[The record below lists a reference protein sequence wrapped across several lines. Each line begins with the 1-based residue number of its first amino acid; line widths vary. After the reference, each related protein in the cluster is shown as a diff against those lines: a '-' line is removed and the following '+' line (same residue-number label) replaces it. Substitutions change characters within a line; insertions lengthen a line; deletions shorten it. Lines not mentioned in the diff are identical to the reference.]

1 MSGAVTDGLLR
12 WVEIDTEALLH
23 NVRTARATLRP
34 STQLMA
40 MVKSDGYGH
49 GAVTVARVAHAAGAT
64 WLGVYTPDEAL
75 ALRAAGIDG
84 RMLVAGWSPPSTVR
98 ETLAHDVDLSI
109 CDLDDVSVII
119 DAAPARPARVH
130 VKLDTGLGRLG
141 LREDQIDAMASALR
155 DARGRL
161 EVTGIFTHFAEP
173 DDLEFTTVQHERFVA
188 WAARLRAVAPEALLH
203 AANSEAIITAPE
215 TQHDIARVGIA
226 MYGYISA
233 SRDLLASLRPV
244 MTLRARVAQVKR
256 VPAGE
261 PIGYG
266 RTWSAPTDRWIAT
279 VAAGYGQGVPRL
291 LSNSGQL
298 VVNGRRVPIVGTV
311 SMDQVTV
318 DVTDVMPVAAGDV
331 AMVFGDRD
339 GVRLGADEVA
349 ALSGTISY
357 EVLTG
362 VPQTVT
368 RVVTP
373 DESPGPSDGDPSA
386 VL

>member
-1 MSGAVTDGLLR
+1 MSGPATEGLLR
-12 WVEIDTEALLH
+12 WVEIDTQALQH
-23 NVRTARATLRP
+23 NVRATRALLRP
-34 STQLMA
+34 STQVMV

-49 GAVTVARVAHAAGAT
+49 GAVTVARAAHAAGAT

-75 ALRAAGIDG
+75 ALRAAGITG
-84 RMLVAGWSPPSTVR
+84 RVLVTGWSPPATVR

-109 CDLDDVSVII
+109 CSLDDVRVILE
-119 DAAPARPARVH
+119 AAPARPARVH
-130 VKLDTGLGRLG
+130 VKLDTGMGRLG
-141 LREDQIDAMASALR
+141 LREEQIDSLASALR
-155 DARGRL
+155 DAGGRL
-161 EVTGIFTHFAEP
+161 EVAGIFTHFAES
-173 DDLEFTTVQHERFVA
+173 DDQEFTTVQHERFVD
-188 WAARLRAVAPEALLH
+188 WAARLRSVAPDALLH
-203 AANSEAIITAPE
+203 TANSEAIITAPE
-215 TQHDIARVGIA
+215 TQHDIVRVGIA
-226 MYGYISA
+226 TYGYISA
-233 SRDLLASLRPV
+233 SRDVLASLRPV

-298 VVNGRRVPIVGTV
+298 VVNGHRVPIVGTV
-311 SMDQVTV
+311 SMDQVMV

-362 VPQTVT
+362 VPQAVA

-373 DESPGPSDGDPSA
+373 AA
-386 VL
+386 VAGSE

>member
-12 WVEIDTEALLH
+12 WVEIDTRALQH
-23 NVRTARATLRP
+23 NVRTMRALLRP
-34 STQLMA
+34 STRVMA

-49 GAVTVARVAHAAGAT
+49 GAVTVARAAHGAGAT

-84 RMLVAGWSPPSTVR
+84 RMLVTGWSPPSTVG

-109 CDLDDVSVII
+109 CDLHDVSVISE
-119 DAAPARPARVH
+119 AAQARAARVH

-141 LREDQIDAMASALR
+141 LREDEIDSLATALR

-161 EVTGIFTHFAEP
+161 EVAGIFTHFAEP
-173 DDLEFTTVQHERFVA
+173 DDVEFTTVQHQRFAA
-188 WAARLRAVAPEALLH
+188 WAARLRVVAPEAVLH
-203 AANSEAIITAPE
+203 AGNSEAIITAPE
-215 TQHDIARVGIA
+215 TQHDIVRVGIA
-226 MYGYISA
+226 TYGYISA
-233 SRDLLASLRPV
+233 SRDVLASLRPV
-244 MTLRARVAQVKR
+244 MTMRARVAQVKR
-256 VPAGE
+256 VPSGE

-279 VAAGYGQGVPRL
+279 VAAGYGQGIPRL

-318 DVTDVMPVAAGDV
+318 DVTDVMPVAAGDI
-331 AMVFGDRD
+331 AMVFGERD
-339 GVRLGADEVA
+339 GVRLGAHEVA
-349 ALSGTISY
+349 ALAGTISY

-362 VPQTVT
+362 VPQTVA
-368 RVVTP
+368 RVVT
-373 DESPGPSDGDPSA
+373 GDGDASA